1 MSAETSPEAI
11 VIKKYANRRLYNT
24 ATSSYVTLDTLC
36 QMVKDGADFVV
47 YDAKT
52 GENITKPVLTQIIFE
67 EEAKGH
73 NLLPASFLR
82 QLIAFYGDSLQA
94 LVPNYLAMSMEAFTR
109 NQEQFRHYLTGTL
122 GEMSPFKKLDE
133 MNKQNMVMFQRAME
147 VFNPFAALDASGSG
161 GDAPHPR
168 REEPRAAGADAGA
181 NPGAGS
187 AELNALRAQ
196 LDHLQRQ
203 FDRMLGA
210 EDGQAAEMPP
220 GDAGNSTG
228 KARKG
233 RGPGR
238 PKGR

>member
-161 GDAPHPR
+161 GGQPSG
-168 REEPRAAGADAGA
+168 REEPRAAGSS
-181 NPGAGS
+181 AGS
-187 AELNALRAQ
+187 AELSALRAQ

-210 EDGQAAEMPP
+210 EGADPP
-220 GDAGNSTG
+220 DMATERPTDDRS
-228 KARKG
+228 KSRKG
-233 RGPGR
+233 GGPSR
-238 PKGR
+238 PKGQ

>member
-1 MSAETSPEAI
+1 MSAETSPDAI

-82 QLIAFYGDSLQA
+82 QLIAFYGDSLQS

-122 GEMSPFKKLDE
+122 GDISPFKKLDE

-161 GDAPHPR
+161 GRTDPSGSGQGKPA
-168 REEPRAAGADAGA
+168 RAGES
-181 NPGAGS
+181 S
-187 AELNALRAQ
+187 AELQDLRAQ
-196 LDHLQRQ
+196 LDRLQSQ
-203 FDRMLGA
+203 FDRMLADTVPPDDKDA
-210 EDGQAAEMPP
+210 EKPKK
-220 GDAGNSTG
+220 GD
-228 KARKG
+228 
-233 RGPGR
+233 
-238 PKGR
+238 